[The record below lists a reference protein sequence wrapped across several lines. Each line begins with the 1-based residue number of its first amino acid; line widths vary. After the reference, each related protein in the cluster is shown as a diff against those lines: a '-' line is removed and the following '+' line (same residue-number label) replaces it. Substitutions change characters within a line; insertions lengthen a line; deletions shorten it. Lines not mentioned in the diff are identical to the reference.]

1 VRINENEPREAFPP
15 HRTQLLIASGDCTLA
30 ADWRSKLTD
39 SPAGCCGVE
48 SGARRRMQ
56 RPVGY
61 RANANAAAGGA
72 VLRKCRRRVVAHR
85 SVWVQ
90 DKDRVLAMLAQHFR
104 SGLRRALTSLV
115 ACLGDITLK
124 AINPPGLWGM
134 IPFRFGPPYWPAIG
148 QSTCRSVFGAT
159 CPINE
164 TSFVIND
171 PISLAVCAKW
181 SVIHRHARFMRCPR
195 ESRREQ

>member
-1 VRINENEPREAFPP
+1 M
-15 HRTQLLIASGDCTLA
+15 
-30 ADWRSKLTD
+30 
-39 SPAGCCGVE
+39 E